1 MARHSAPRRRAP
13 RWVLP
18 VLLALGLGAGVVV
31 VAVQSRPDDSERTV
45 SSGASGASACGTQV
59 RVVAAASFAPVL
71 SAVQPAVA
79 EGPDCARLDVVV
91 ADGREAAQQVVDG
104 AAHAWIPDD
113 AAWTGAAGPVELAEA
128 PAAGAGTVLALSP
141 LYMVTDEPTAHRVTT
156 AGGGW
161 LGLADLVTGR
171 VAGPGPPVT
180 VAVRD
185 PAGSGDGLLAAGAL
199 GEAVWLDAGMDA
211 SAEAL
216 ATALPAIRTVSGTD
230 PALPSTPGE
239 VGLVPEHAL
248 LPVLRAD
255 RASPQVIAANDHTA
269 ALRFSWHPTAAA
281 AADPVLAP
289 ALDRVREALT
299 GADSAPAFAA
309 AGLRRTDVA
318 VPPRPPVADLPA
330 VTAPMFD
337 VLGAHHV
344 DHVFATWYPED
355 RRSDVLVAVDVSGSM
370 QARAPGSDRALLD
383 LVKEGFADLGT
394 LLPDS
399 SELGLWEF
407 GVRLQPP
414 DDHRVLLPRGALTP
428 QHRSSVTSAVRALQ
442 ARDTGTGLHDTVL
455 AGYTAARDRYR
466 EGVPNHVVVFTD
478 GRNEADPGSPSME
491 QLSQALAAA
500 VDAERPVQLT
510 VVTFGDQPEAAALK
524 QALEPVA
531 GYVDQL
537 STADEVG
544 AVFIHVAAGGLHG

>member
-1 MARHSAPRRRAP
+1 MARHSAPRRPAP

-18 VLLALGLGAGVVV
+18 VLLTLGLGAGAVV
-31 VAVQSRPDDSERTV
+31 VAVQGRPDDSDR
-45 SSGASGASACGTQV
+45 AAASACGTTV

-79 EGPDCARLDVVV
+79 DGPDCARLDVVV
-91 ADGREAAQQVVDG
+91 ADGRGAAQQAVDD
-104 AAHAWIPDD
+104 AAHVWIPDD
-113 AAWTGAAGPVELAEA
+113 AAWTGAPGPLELAEA

-141 LYMVTDEPTAHRVTT
+141 LYMVTDEATAQRVTT

-171 VAGPGPPVT
+171 VAEPGPPVT
-180 VAVRD
+180 VAMRD

-216 ATALPAIRTVSGTD
+216 ATALPAIRTVPGTD
-230 PALPSTPGE
+230 PALPRTPGE

-248 LPVLRAD
+248 LPALRAD
-255 RASPQVIAANDHTA
+255 PVSQQVIAADDHTA
-269 ALRFSWHPTAAA
+269 ALRYSWHPTAAA
-281 AADPVLAP
+281 AADAEVAP

-309 AGLRRTDVA
+309 AGLRRTDVT
-318 VPPRPPVADLPA
+318 VPPPGHPVADLPA
-330 VTAPMFD
+330 VTAPMLE

-370 QARAPGSDRALLD
+370 QARVPGSDRALID
-383 LVKEGFADLGT
+383 LVKEGFTDLGT

-428 QHRSSVTSAVRALQ
+428 QHRSSVTSAVQALQ

-491 QLSQALAAA
+491 QLTQGLAAA
-500 VDAERPVQLT
+500 ADEERPVQLT
-510 VVTFGDQPEAAALK
+510 VVTFGDRPEAAALK
-524 QALEPVA
+524 QALEPVD

-544 AVFIHVAAGGLHG
+544 AVFIHVAAGGLHA